1 MIDWTATVSL
11 QFVVGAVFLSAV
23 LLLVLL
29 LGTVVY
35 FAVRLK
41 LLASR
46 VASLEF
52 ELKAVAEKLGLI
64 TVSKPPPNS

>member
-1 MIDWTATVSL
+1 MINDTVSL
-11 QFVVGAVFLSAV
+11 QFVVGAVFLAAM

-41 LLASR
+41 LLTSR

-52 ELKAVAEKLGLI
+52 ELKAVAEKLGLNR
-64 TVSKPPPNS
+64 VARASN